1 MQYQD
6 LALAEEEGKLEAAI
20 AASRNLLIEAP
31 TGSGK
36 SLFIPYFLSK
46 HCKGRVVV
54 LQPRRIAALALAQFS
69 AKLHG
74 EPCGKTVG
82 YQFRQ
87 DSCKSAD
94 TRILFQTYGNFLQE
108 LLHGKLDA
116 DWIVFDEYHERKAD
130 MDLLFAYFRREK
142 SVILSEARQG
152 EVEGSKPK
160 GPRVS
165 QSDQAEAGREG
176 ESEAISHCFSNN
188 RAERPRIAVMSAA
201 LNRSELEMVLGV
213 KCLSLGHPLYP
224 VQIIN
229 QTPATGTSLVSG
241 VGLDAE
247 VVRALRTLYRN
258 NIWQTTLV
266 FLPGKAEI
274 ARCHTAAAE
283 ALGNNCA
290 EFLELYGGQDRET
303 QDRIFEVTE
312 RPRVIFTTNI
322 AETSITVPNV
332 TGVVDS
338 GIERVSIYDDSEKVN
353 VLRTLPISM
362 QNAIQRSGRSGRTQ
376 NGCAIRLWS
385 EESEKRMPQ
394 GIVPEVLQIEPSEL
408 LLQKAALEFGVRN
421 LEFGMDCHASNEAR
435 NDVKGE
441 CSETAC
447 GLIAEPHCHGATRN
461 DVKGECSETAYRL
474 IAEPQCHG
482 AMRNDVLNLPT
493 AIPEARE
500 KTATAL
506 LEKFGM
512 LQDGAITELGLKA
525 IRTPISSIPLALLLA
540 SAQSKADLP
549 DLLLAALAWIHS
561 GTEFLQKAK
570 VAYDILTLANDTLS
584 KSRDIPR
591 EVSFTLRQLRDY
603 RDQITSPTARNDIK
617 GECSET
623 ACGLIAEPHCHGATR
638 NDVKGECSE
647 TACGL
652 IAEPHCHG
660 ATRNDEDG
668 YSTHVIARSATT
680 KQSTEAFTCKQLL
693 KAFPDRLATPSG
705 NAYKLA
711 NQNVIRLQVAEPPYA
726 ILALSML
733 RTGGGSKSELKV
745 NLYAPI
751 ARELLGGESAKT
763 RYELL
768 WRSGQER
775 FIGVEISESENAD
788 GSTTELSRK
797 EILTQEASP
806 KVLEELK
813 KLTVDAWREKIEKEN
828 WSGKFLT
835 EAVQTGLIKMRLAA
849 KLYPEY
855 GLPEFNEEDME
866 LIFDEFAS
874 GKFLLRDINED
885 RYRSIV
891 EEYFGKSMLQWLGK
905 TFPDHY
911 VLPNGKRAR
920 YSYQEVAIT
929 DDGKSVQSIDGVLVE
944 ISARIEDLMQLR
956 GEHKIADGKLKV
968 RYDILAP
975 NFRTIQKT
983 WDLTGFWQ
991 NTYAEVRKELRG
1003 RYPKHP
1009 WPEQVI
1015 QN

>member
-1 MQYQD
+1 MKYTD
-6 LALAEEEGKLEAAI
+6 LALAEEESKLEAALEE
-20 AASRNLLIEAP
+20 SRNLLIEAP

-87 DSCKSAD
+87 ESCKSAD

-116 DWIVFDEYHERKAD
+116 DWVVFDEYHERKAD
-130 MDLLFAYFRREK
+130 MDLLFAYFK
-142 SVILSEARQG
+142 S
-152 EVEGSKPK
+152 
-160 GPRVS
+160 
-165 QSDQAEAGREG
+165 
-176 ESEAISHCFSNN
+176 N
-188 RAERPRIAVMSAA
+188 AERVRLTIMSAA
-201 LNRSELEMVLGV
+201 LNRDELEAVLGV

-224 VQIIN
+224 VQILN
-229 QTPATGTSLVSG
+229 QTPATGNSLVSG

-247 VVRALRTLYRN
+247 VVRALKTLYRN
-258 NIWQTTLV
+258 GIWQTTLV

-274 ARCHTAAAE
+274 ARCHSAAAE

-338 GIERVSIYDDSEKVN
+338 GIERVSLYDDSEKVN
-353 VLRTLPISM
+353 VLRTMPISM

-385 EESEKRMPQ
+385 EESEKRMPR

-408 LLQKAALEFGVRN
+408 ILQKAALEFGVRN
-421 LEFGMDCHASNEAR
+421 SEFGMIY
-435 NDVKGE
+435 
-441 CSETAC
+441 TAC
-447 GLIAEPHCHGATRN
+447 HSGAEQRGAIESSN
-461 DVKGECSETAYRL
+461 KQEHIIV
-474 IAEPQCHG
+474 
-482 AMRNDVLNLPT
+482 LPT
-493 AIPEARE
+493 AIPEVRE

-506 LEKFGM
+506 LEGFGM
-512 LQDGAITELGLKA
+512 LQDGAITPLGLKA
-525 IRTPISSIPLALLLA
+525 IRTPVSSIPLALLLA
-540 SAQSKADLP
+540 SARGPEDLP

-561 GTEFLQKAK
+561 GTEFLQKSK
-570 VAYDILTLANDTLS
+570 VAYDVMTLAADTLS
-584 KSRDIPR
+584 KAVTAPR
-591 EVSFTLRQLRDY
+591 EVSFTLRQLKEY
-603 RDQITSPTARNDIK
+603 RDEIAKDDVSTSWR
-617 GECSET
+617 
-623 ACGLIAEPHCHGATR
+623 
-638 NDVKGECSE
+638 
-647 TACGL
+647 
-652 IAEPHCHG
+652 
-660 ATRNDEDG
+660 
-668 YSTHVIARSATT
+668 ATT
-680 KQSTEAFTCKQLL
+680 RHLDSGSEAGMTTNPKHLVTQSLL
-693 KAFPDRLATPSG
+693 KAFPDRLATPNG
-705 NAYKLA
+705 NAYKLP
-711 NQNVIRLQVAEPPYA
+711 NQNIIRLQVAEPPYA

-733 RTGGGSKSELKV
+733 RAGSGSKSELKV
-745 NLYAPI
+745 NLYAAI
-751 ARELLGGESAKT
+751 DKELLESDDTKT

-775 FIGVEISESENAD
+775 FIGLEISEAENAD
-788 GSTTELSRK
+788 GSVTELSRK

-806 KVLEELK
+806 KVLAELK
-813 KLTVDAWREKIEKEN
+813 KLTVAAWKEKIEKEN
-828 WSGKFLT
+828 WSGRYLT
-835 EAVQTGLIKMRLAA
+835 EAVQTLLVKMRLAA

-855 GLPEFNEEDME
+855 GLPEFNDEDME
-866 LIFDEFAS
+866 LIFDEFTD
-874 GKFLLRDINED
+874 GKFLLKDIDEN
-885 RYRSIV
+885 RYRNIV
-891 EEYFGKSMLQWLGK
+891 EDYFGKSMLAWLGK
-905 TFPDHY
+905 TFPDHF

-920 YSYQEVAIT
+920 YSYQAVA
-929 DDGKSVQSIDGVLVE
+929 DDELSGGKSVQSAEGVLVE
-944 ISARIEDLMQLR
+944 ISARIEDFMQMR

-1009 WPEQVI
+1009 WPEKVI
-1015 QN
+1015 

>member
-1 MQYQD
+1 MTYND
-6 LALAEEEGKLEAAI
+6 LALAEEEGKLEAAL
-20 AASRNLLIEAP
+20 AESRNLLIEAP

-54 LQPRRIAALALAQFS
+54 LQPRRIAALSLAQFS
-69 AKLHG
+69 AKLHN

-87 DSCKSAD
+87 DSCKSAG

-108 LLHGKLDA
+108 LLHGKCDA
-116 DWIVFDEYHERKAD
+116 EWIVFDEYHERKAD
-130 MDLLFAYFRREK
+130 MDLLFAYFNRRKTKDER
-142 SVILSEARQG
+142 S
-152 EVEGSKPK
+152 P
-160 GPRVS
+160 VS
-165 QSDQAEAGREG
+165 RNDQAQAGREG
-176 ESEAISHCFSNN
+176 ESKAIPEVPLCD

-201 LNRSELEMVLGV
+201 LNRSELEAVLGV
-213 KCLSLGHPLYP
+213 KCLTLGHPLYP

-229 QTPATGTSLVSG
+229 QTPATGNSLVSG

-247 VVRALRTLYRN
+247 VVRALKTLYRN

-274 ARCHTAAAE
+274 ARCHSAAAE
-283 ALGNNCA
+283 ALGQNCA

-338 GIERVSIYDDSEKVN
+338 GIERVGIYDDSEKVS

-385 EESEKRMPQ
+385 EESEKRMPR
-394 GIVPEVLQIEPSEL
+394 GIIPEVTQIEPSEL
-408 LLQKAALEFGVRN
+408 LLQKAALES
-421 LEFGMDCHASNEAR
+421 MDALAIRHAEVPQAQEHPRAHCS
-435 NDVKGE
+435 DVTKRDEG
-441 CSETAC
+441 
-447 GLIAEPHCHGATRN
+447 I
-461 DVKGECSETAYRL
+461 V
-474 IAEPQCHG
+474 
-482 AMRNDVLNLPT
+482 LPT
-493 AIPEARE
+493 AIPETRE
-500 KTATAL
+500 QAATKL
-506 LEKFGM
+506 LEGFGM
-512 LQDGAITELGLKA
+512 LKDGAITELGLRA
-525 IRTPISSIPLALLLA
+525 IRTPVSSIPLALLLA
-540 SAQSKADLP
+540 TANGPQDLP

-561 GTEFLQKAK
+561 GTEYLQKTK
-570 VAYDILTLANDTLS
+570 YPQDVLILAADTLS
-584 KSRDIPR
+584 KTVSAPR
-591 EVSFTLRQLRDY
+591 EVTFTLRQLREY
-603 RDQITSPTARNDIK
+603 RDTLAASRLRCD
-617 GECSET
+617 E
-623 ACGLIAEPHCHGATR
+623 GATSQQCDDPNR
-638 NDVKGECSE
+638 HTAVERQRDKG
-647 TACGL
+647 
-652 IAEPHCHG
+652 IQ
-660 ATRNDEDG
+660 
-668 YSTHVIARSATT
+668 SA
-680 KQSTEAFTCKQLL
+680 FLCKQLL

-711 NQNVIRLQVAEPPYA
+711 NQNVIRLQVSEPPYA

-733 RTGGGSKSELKV
+733 RTGTTKSELKV
-745 NLYAPI
+745 NLFAPI
-751 ARELLGGESAKT
+751 AQEMLAGKSAQA

-775 FIGVEISESENAD
+775 FIGVEVSEAANAD

-797 EILTQEASP
+797 EILTQEAPP

-813 KLTVDAWREKIEKEN
+813 KLTVTAWKEKIEKEN
-828 WSGKFLT
+828 WSGRYLT
-835 EAVQTGLIKMRLAA
+835 ESVQTLLTKMRLAA

-855 GLPEFNEEDME
+855 GLPEFNDEDME
-866 LIFDEFAS
+866 IIFDEFAD

-885 RYRSIV
+885 RYRNIV
-891 EEYFGKSMLQWLGK
+891 EDYFGKSMLAWLGK
-905 TFPDHY
+905 TFPDHFI
-911 VLPNGKRAR
+911 LPNGKRAR
-920 YSYQEVAIT
+920 YSYQEVAT
-929 DDGKSVQSIDGVLVE
+929 DEMLGGQAVESAEGVLVE
-944 ISARIEDLMQLR
+944 ISARIEDFMQLR

-1009 WPEQVI
+1009 WPEKVI
-1015 QN
+1015 

>member
-1 MQYQD
+1 MTYND
-6 LALAEEEGKLEAAI
+6 LTLAEEESKLEAALE
-20 AASRNLLIEAP
+20 ASRNLLIEAP

-54 LQPRRIAALALAQFS
+54 LQPRRIAALSLAQFS

-108 LLHGKLDA
+108 LLHGKMDA
-116 DWIVFDEYHERKAD
+116 DWVVFDEYHERKAD
-130 MDLLFAYFRREK
+130 MDLLFGYFRRETRYTT
-142 SVILSEARQG
+142 LGALPRSECYPLWGDERG
-152 EVEGSKPK
+152 V
-160 GPRVS
+160 GPRV
-165 QSDQAEAGREG
+165 
-176 ESEAISHCFSNN
+176 
-188 RAERPRIAVMSAA
+188 AVMSAA
-201 LNRSELEMVLGV
+201 LNREELEAVLGV
-213 KCLSLGHPLYP
+213 KCLQLGHPLFP
-224 VQIIN
+224 VQIIH
-229 QTPATGTSLVSG
+229 QAPATGNSLVSG
-241 VGLDAE
+241 VGIDAE

-274 ARCHTAAAE
+274 ARCHSAASE

-338 GIERVSIYDDSEKVN
+338 GIERVSLYDDSEKVN
-353 VLRTLPISM
+353 VLRTMPISM

-385 EESEKRMPQ
+385 EESEKRMPR

-408 LLQKAALEFGVRN
+408 LLQKAALELDERR
-421 LEFGMDCHASNEAR
+421 ETRDERHEAR
-435 NDVKGE
+435 GAR
-441 CSETAC
+441 SEERDS
-447 GLIAEPHCHGATRN
+447 GI
-461 DVKGECSETAYRL
+461 V
-474 IAEPQCHG
+474 
-482 AMRNDVLNLPT
+482 LPT

-500 KTATAL
+500 KAATTL

-512 LQDGAITELGLKA
+512 LKDSTITELGLKA
-525 IRTPISSIPLALLLA
+525 IRTPVSSIPLALLLA
-540 SAQSKADLP
+540 SASGPQDLP

-561 GTEFLQKAK
+561 GTEALQKSK
-570 VAYDILTLANDTLS
+570 FPQDILTLAKDTLD
-584 KSRDIPR
+584 KAVNVPR
-591 EVSFTLRQLRDY
+591 EVSFTLRQLREY
-603 RDQITSPTARNDIK
+603 RDGLDERRDIRHSGLCPVVDVIPYGETRDERNATSLTSHPTSNISHLVAH
-617 GECSET
+617 S
-623 ACGLIAEPHCHGATR
+623 
-638 NDVKGECSE
+638 
-647 TACGL
+647 
-652 IAEPHCHG
+652 
-660 ATRNDEDG
+660 
-668 YSTHVIARSATT
+668 
-680 KQSTEAFTCKQLL
+680 LL
-693 KAFPDRLATPSG
+693 KAFPDRLATPNG

-711 NQNVIRLQVAEPPYA
+711 NQNIIRLQVAEPPYA

-745 NLYAPI
+745 NLYAAI
-751 ARELLGGESAKT
+751 DKEMLDTGNAEA

-775 FIGVEISESENAD
+775 FIGVEV
-788 GSTTELSRK
+788 TELSRK

-806 KVLEELK
+806 KVLAELK
-813 KLTVDAWREKIEKEN
+813 KLTVDAWKEKIEKEN
-828 WSGKFLT
+828 WSGRYLT
-835 EAVQTGLIKMRLAA
+835 ESVQTLLTKMRLAA

-855 GLPEFNEEDME
+855 GLPEMNDEDME
-866 LIFDEFAS
+866 IIFDEFAD
-874 GKFLLRDINED
+874 GKFLLRDIDEG

-891 EEYFGKSMLQWLGK
+891 EDYFGKSMLAWLNK

-920 YSYQEVAIT
+920 YSYQAVAI
-929 DDGKSVQSIDGVLVE
+929 DDSGKSVQSIEGVLVE
-944 ISARIEDLMQLR
+944 ISARIEDFMQLR

-1009 WPEQVI
+1009 WPESVI
-1015 QN
+1015 

>member
-1 MQYQD
+1 MNYKD

-74 EPCGKTVG
+74 ESCGKTVG

-130 MDLLFAYFRREK
+130 MDLLFAFFRGAEK
-142 SVILSEARQG
+142 
-152 EVEGSKPK
+152 
-160 GPRVS
+160 
-165 QSDQAEAGREG
+165 
-176 ESEAISHCFSNN
+176 
-188 RAERPRIAVMSAA
+188 PRIAVMSAA
-201 LNRSELEMVLGV
+201 LNRSELETVLGV

-283 ALGNNCA
+283 ALGPNCA

-338 GIERVSIYDDSEKVN
+338 GIERVSLYDDSEKVN

-408 LLQKAALEFGVRN
+408 LLQKAALEA
-421 LEFGMDCHASNEAR
+421 L
-435 NDVKGE
+435 GE
-441 CSETAC
+441 ERSSRIESVM
-447 GLIAEPHCHGATRN
+447 TRGI
-461 DVKGECSETAYRL
+461 V
-474 IAEPQCHG
+474 
-482 AMRNDVLNLPT
+482 LPT

-512 LQDGAITELGLKA
+512 LQDGAITALGLKA
-525 IRTPISSIPLALLLA
+525 IRTPVSSIPLALLLA

-570 VAYDILTLANDTLS
+570 VAYDILTLASDTLS
-584 KSRDIPR
+584 KNRDVPR

-603 RDQITSPTARNDIK
+603 RDKI
-617 GECSET
+617 
-623 ACGLIAEPHCHGATR
+623 
-638 NDVKGECSE
+638 
-647 TACGL
+647 
-652 IAEPHCHG
+652 
-660 ATRNDEDG
+660 DERTGSVLQTKDERE
-668 YSTHVIARSATT
+668 SVIRS
-680 KQSTEAFTCKQLL
+680 LL

-733 RTGGGSKSELKV
+733 RTGTTKSELKV

-751 ARELLGGESAKT
+751 SQDMLGGSNAKT

-835 EAVQTGLIKMRLAA
+835 EAVQTQLIKMRLAA

-866 LIFDEFAS
+866 LIFDEFAN

-885 RYRSIV
+885 RYRSII
-891 EEYFGKSMLQWLGK
+891 EDYFGKSMLQWLGK

-911 VLPNGKRAR
+911 TLPNGKRAR
-920 YSYQEVAIT
+920 YSYQEVAVS
-929 DDGKSVQSIDGVLVE
+929 DDGKSVQSIEGVLVE

-1009 WPEQVI
+1009 WPESVI
-1015 QN
+1015 

>member
-130 MDLLFAYFRREK
+130 MDLLFGYFR
-142 SVILSEARQG
+142 SN
-152 EVEGSKPK
+152 K
-160 GPRVS
+160 G
-165 QSDQAEAGREG
+165 D
-176 ESEAISHCFSNN
+176 NL
-188 RAERPRIAVMSAA
+188 PRIAVMSAA
-201 LNRSELEMVLGV
+201 LNRSELETVLGV

-229 QTPATGTSLVSG
+229 QTPASGTSLVSG

-408 LLQKAALEFGVRN
+408 ILQKAALETVGSRK
-421 LEFGMDCHASNEAR
+421 LE
-435 NDVKGE
+435 VGE
-441 CSETAC
+441 RTGSALQTRDES
-447 GLIAEPHCHGATRN
+447 IAKIE
-461 DVKGECSETAYRL
+461 
-474 IAEPQCHG
+474 
-482 AMRNDVLNLPT
+482 LPT

-506 LEKFGM
+506 LEKFGI

-525 IRTPISSIPLALLLA
+525 IRTPVSSIPLALLLA
-540 SAQSKADLP
+540 SAQSKEDLP

-570 VAYDILTLANDTLS
+570 VAYDILTLASDTLS

-603 RDQITSPTARNDIK
+603 RDQIASPTASNGNSAHSSDSH
-617 GECSET
+617 CTSHT
-623 ACGLIAEPHCHGATR
+623 PH
-638 NDVKGECSE
+638 
-647 TACGL
+647 
-652 IAEPHCHG
+652 
-660 ATRNDEDG
+660 
-668 YSTHVIARSATT
+668 STSHTLRS
-680 KQSTEAFTCKQLL
+680 LL

-726 ILALSML
+726 ILALSIL
-733 RTGGGSKSELKV
+733 RTGTTKSELKV

-751 ARELLGGESAKT
+751 SQDMLGGEEAKT

-835 EAVQTGLIKMRLAA
+835 EAVQTQLIKMRLAA

-855 GLPEFNEEDME
+855 GLPEFNDEDME

-885 RYRSIV
+885 RYRNIV

-905 TFPDHY
+905 TFPEHF

-920 YSYQEVAIT
+920 YSYQEVAA
-929 DDGKSVQSIDGVLVE
+929 DESLGGQAVQSTEGVLVE

-956 GEHKIADGKLKV
+956 GEHRIADGKLKV

>member
-1 MQYQD
+1 MTYND
-6 LALAEEEGKLEAAI
+6 LALAEEEGKLEAAL
-20 AASRNLLIEAP
+20 AESRNLLIEAP

-54 LQPRRIAALALAQFS
+54 LQPRRIAALSLAQFS
-69 AKLHG
+69 AKLHN

-87 DSCKSAD
+87 DSCKSAS

-108 LLHGKLDA
+108 LLHGKCDA
-116 DWIVFDEYHERKAD
+116 EWVVFDEYHERKAD
-130 MDLLFAYFRREK
+130 MDLLFGYFNRRSPTK
-142 SVILSEARQG
+142 SG
-152 EVEGSKPK
+152 MTM
-160 GPRVS
+160 PRV
-165 QSDQAEAGREG
+165 
-176 ESEAISHCFSNN
+176 
-188 RAERPRIAVMSAA
+188 AVMSAA
-201 LNRSELEMVLGV
+201 LDRSELEAVLGV
-213 KCLSLGHPLYP
+213 KCLTLGHPLYP

-229 QTPATGTSLVSG
+229 QTPATGNSLVSG

-247 VVRALRTLYRN
+247 VVRALKTLYRN

-274 ARCHTAAAE
+274 ARCHSAAAE
-283 ALGNNCA
+283 ALGSNCA

-338 GIERVSIYDDSEKVN
+338 GIERVSIYDDSEKVS

-385 EESEKRMPQ
+385 EESEKRIPR
-394 GIVPEVLQIEPSEL
+394 GIIPEVTQIEPSEL
-408 LLQKAALEFGVRN
+408 LLQKAALEQEMLARTTA
-421 LEFGMDCHASNEAR
+421 GMIH
-435 NDVKGE
+435 
-441 CSETAC
+441 TAC
-447 GLIAEPHCHGATRN
+447 HSGAEQRGAIESMDPISRPTDSFQGDRQEHVIA
-461 DVKGECSETAYRL
+461 
-474 IAEPQCHG
+474 
-482 AMRNDVLNLPT
+482 LPT

-500 KTATAL
+500 QAATKL
-506 LEKFGM
+506 LEGFGM
-512 LQDGAITELGLKA
+512 LKDGAITELGLRA
-525 IRTPISSIPLALLLA
+525 IRTPVSSIPLALLLA
-540 SAQSKADLP
+540 TANGPQDLP

-561 GTEFLQKAK
+561 GTEYLQKTK
-570 VAYDILTLANDTLS
+570 YPQDVLILAADTLS
-584 KSRDIPR
+584 KTVSAPR
-591 EVSFTLRQLRDY
+591 EVTFTLRQLREY
-603 RDQITSPTARNDIK
+603 RDTLAASRLRCDEGTATFI
-617 GECSET
+617 
-623 ACGLIAEPHCHGATR
+623 
-638 NDVKGECSE
+638 
-647 TACGL
+647 
-652 IAEPHCHG
+652 
-660 ATRNDEDG
+660 
-668 YSTHVIARSATT
+668 
-680 KQSTEAFTCKQLL
+680 CKQLL

-711 NQNVIRLQVAEPPYA
+711 NQNVIRLQVSEPPFA

-733 RTGGGSKSELKV
+733 RTGTTKSELKV
-745 NLYAPI
+745 NLFAPI
-751 ARELLGGESAKT
+751 AQEMLAGKSAQA

-775 FIGVEISESENAD
+775 FIGVEVSEAANAD

-813 KLTVDAWREKIEKEN
+813 KLTVAAWKEKIEKEN
-828 WSGKFLT
+828 WSGRYLT
-835 EAVQTGLIKMRLAA
+835 EAIQTLLTKMRLAA

-855 GLPEFNEEDME
+855 GLPEFNDEDME
-866 LIFDEFAS
+866 IIFDEFAD

-885 RYRSIV
+885 RYRNIV
-891 EEYFGKSMLQWLGK
+891 EDYFGKSMLAWLGK
-905 TFPDHY
+905 TFPDHFM
-911 VLPNGKRAR
+911 LPNGKRAR
-920 YSYQEVAIT
+920 YTYQEVAT
-929 DDGKSVQSIDGVLVE
+929 DEMLGGQAVESAEGVLIE
-944 ISARIEDLMQLR
+944 ISARIEDFMQLR

-1009 WPEQVI
+1009 WPEKVI
-1015 QN
+1015 

>member
-1 MQYQD
+1 MAHDSSMNYND

-87 DSCKSAD
+87 DSSKSAD

-108 LLHGKLDA
+108 LLHGKCDA

-130 MDLLFAYFRREK
+130 MDLLFAYFR
-142 SVILSEARQG
+142 
-152 EVEGSKPK
+152 EVEQP
-160 GPRVS
+160 
-165 QSDQAEAGREG
+165 
-176 ESEAISHCFSNN
+176 H
-188 RAERPRIAVMSAA
+188 RPRIAVMSAA
-201 LNRSELEMVLGV
+201 LNRSELETVLGV

-229 QTPATGTSLVSG
+229 QIPATGTSLVSG

-274 ARCHTAAAE
+274 ARCHTAASE
-283 ALGNNCA
+283 ALGKNCA
-290 EFLELYGGQDRET
+290 EFLELYGGQDRDT

-408 LLQKAALEFGVRN
+408 LLQKAALE
-421 LEFGMDCHASNEAR
+421 LDQSA
-435 NDVKGE
+435 
-441 CSETAC
+441 
-447 GLIAEPHCHGATRN
+447 I
-461 DVKGECSETAYRL
+461 
-474 IAEPQCHG
+474 Q
-482 AMRNDVLNLPT
+482 LPT

-512 LQDGAITELGLKA
+512 LQDGAITTLGLKA

-561 GTEFLQKAK
+561 GTESLQKAK
-570 VAYDILTLANDTLS
+570 AAYDILTLACDTLS

-603 RDQITSPTARNDIK
+603 RDQLSDGPKTTNGA
-617 GECSET
+617 ET
-623 ACGLIAEPHCHGATR
+623 
-638 NDVKGECSE
+638 
-647 TACGL
+647 
-652 IAEPHCHG
+652 
-660 ATRNDEDG
+660 
-668 YSTHVIARSATT
+668 
-680 KQSTEAFTCKQLL
+680 FTCKQLL

-711 NQNVIRLQVAEPPYA
+711 NQNVIRLQVTEPPYA

-733 RTGGGSKSELKV
+733 RTGTTKSELKV
-745 NLYAPI
+745 NLYAPVSQ
-751 ARELLGGESAKT
+751 EMLGGSNAKT

-788 GSTTELSRK
+788 GTTTELSRK

-891 EEYFGKSMLQWLGK
+891 EDYFGKSMLQWLGK

-911 VLPNGKRAR
+911 LLPNGKRAR
-920 YSYQEVAIT
+920 YSYQEVAVT
-929 DDGKSVQSIDGVLVE
+929 DDGKSVQSIEGVLVE

-1009 WPEQVI
+1009 WPESVI
-1015 QN
+1015 

>member
-461 DVKGECSETAYRL
+461 D
-474 IAEPQCHG
+474 
-482 AMRNDVLNLPT
+482 
-493 AIPEARE
+493 
-500 KTATAL
+500 
-506 LEKFGM
+506 
-512 LQDGAITELGLKA
+512 
-525 IRTPISSIPLALLLA
+525 
-540 SAQSKADLP
+540 
-549 DLLLAALAWIHS
+549 
-561 GTEFLQKAK
+561 
-570 VAYDILTLANDTLS
+570 
-584 KSRDIPR
+584 
-591 EVSFTLRQLRDY
+591 
-603 RDQITSPTARNDIK
+603 
-617 GECSET
+617 
-623 ACGLIAEPHCHGATR
+623 
-638 NDVKGECSE
+638 
-647 TACGL
+647 
-652 IAEPHCHG
+652 
-660 ATRNDEDG
+660 EDG

>member
-46 HCKGRVVV
+46 HCKGRIVV

-87 DSCKSAD
+87 DSCKSEG

-160 GPRVS
+160 GPRV
-165 QSDQAEAGREG
+165 
-176 ESEAISHCFSNN
+176 
-188 RAERPRIAVMSAA
+188 AVMSAA
-201 LNRSELEMVLGV
+201 LNRSELETVLGV

-229 QTPATGTSLVSG
+229 QTPATGISLVSG

-421 LEFGMDCHASNEAR
+421 SEFGMDCHASNEA
-435 NDVKGE
+435 
-441 CSETAC
+441 
-447 GLIAEPHCHGATRN
+447 RN

-512 LQDGAITELGLKA
+512 LQGGAITALGLKA
-525 IRTPISSIPLALLLA
+525 IRTPVSSIPLALLLA
-540 SAQSKADLP
+540 SAKSKADLP

-561 GTEFLQKAK
+561 GTEFLQKSK
-570 VAYDILTLANDTLS
+570 VAYDILTLASDTLS
-584 KSRDIPR
+584 RSRDIPR

-603 RDQITSPTARNDIK
+603 RDQIASPTA
-617 GECSET
+617 
-623 ACGLIAEPHCHGATR
+623 R

-660 ATRNDEDG
+660 ATRNDENS

-788 GSTTELSRK
+788 GTTTELSRK

-866 LIFDEFAS
+866 LIFDEFAN

-911 VLPNGKRAR
+911 TLPNGKRAR
-920 YSYQEVAIT
+920 YSYQEVAVT
-929 DDGKSVQSIDGVLVE
+929 DDGKSVQSIEGVLVE

>member
-1 MQYQD
+1 MNYKD

-130 MDLLFAYFRREK
+130 MDLLFGFFRQETRDERREWPCVSQSDQAK
-142 SVILSEARQG
+142 AGREGESEAMSECLRRDRA
-152 EVEGSKPK
+152 ER
-160 GPRVS
+160 PRVS

-176 ESEAISHCFSNN
+176 ESEAMSECLRRD
-188 RAERPRIAVMSAA
+188 RAERPRIAIMSAA
-201 LNRSELEMVLGV
+201 LNRSELETVLGV

-229 QTPATGTSLVSG
+229 QTPATGNSLVSG

-274 ARCHTAAAE
+274 ARCHTAAE

-408 LLQKAALEFGVRN
+408 ILQKAALEFGVRN
-421 LEFGMDCHASNEAR
+421 SEFGMDCHASNEA
-435 NDVKGE
+435 
-441 CSETAC
+441 
-447 GLIAEPHCHGATRN
+447 RN

-512 LQDGAITELGLKA
+512 LQGGAITELGLKA
-525 IRTPISSIPLALLLA
+525 IRTPVSSIPLALLLA
-540 SAQSKADLP
+540 SAKSKADLP

-561 GTEFLQKAK
+561 GTEFLQKSK
-570 VAYDILTLANDTLS
+570 VAYDILTLASDTLS

-603 RDQITSPTARNDIK
+603 RENF
-617 GECSET
+617 
-623 ACGLIAEPHCHGATR
+623 
-638 NDVKGECSE
+638 
-647 TACGL
+647 
-652 IAEPHCHG
+652 
-660 ATRNDEDG
+660 
-668 YSTHVIARSATT
+668 T
-680 KQSTEAFTCKQLL
+680 KQSFSTEQREEGNPEHLKDGFRRPRLQNDSSFTIHNLL

-711 NQNVIRLQVAEPPYA
+711 NQNVIRLQVAEAPYA

-751 ARELLGGESAKT
+751 AKELLGGESAKT

-775 FIGVEISESENAD
+775 FTGVEISESENAD

-835 EAVQTGLIKMRLAA
+835 EAVQTQLIKMRLAA

-874 GKFLLRDINED
+874 EKFLLRDINED

-920 YSYQEVAIT
+920 YSYQEVAVS
-929 DDGKSVQSIDGVLVE
+929 DDGKSVQSIEGVLVE

>member
-74 EPCGKTVG
+74 ESCGKTVG

-130 MDLLFAYFRREK
+130 MDLLFAFFR
-142 SVILSEARQG
+142 G
-152 EVEGSKPK
+152 T
-160 GPRVS
+160 
-165 QSDQAEAGREG
+165 
-176 ESEAISHCFSNN
+176 
-188 RAERPRIAVMSAA
+188 ERPRIAVMSAA
-201 LNRSELEMVLGV
+201 LNRSELETVLGV

-274 ARCHTAAAE
+274 ARCHTAASE

-408 LLQKAALEFGVRN
+408 LLQKAALEFG
-421 LEFGMDCHASNEAR
+421 MDCRASNEAR
-435 NDVKGE
+435 NDV
-441 CSETAC
+441 
-447 GLIAEPHCHGATRN
+447 LH
-461 DVKGECSETAYRL
+461 
-474 IAEPQCHG
+474 
-482 AMRNDVLNLPT
+482 LPT
-493 AIPEARE
+493 AIPEARK

-540 SAQSKADLP
+540 SAQSKEDLP

-561 GTEFLQKAK
+561 GTEFLQKSK
-570 VAYDILTLANDTLS
+570 VAYDILTLASDTLS

-603 RDQITSPTARNDIK
+603 RDGLKQDTSTAQQR
-617 GECSET
+617 CSAQDDT
-623 ACGLIAEPHCHGATR
+623 
-638 NDVKGECSE
+638 V
-647 TACGL
+647 
-652 IAEPHCHG
+652 
-660 ATRNDEDG
+660 
-668 YSTHVIARSATT
+668 RS
-680 KQSTEAFTCKQLL
+680 LL

-733 RTGGGSKSELKV
+733 RTGTTKSELKV
-745 NLYAPI
+745 NLYAPVSQ
-751 ARELLGGESAKT
+751 EMLGGSNAKT

-788 GSTTELSRK
+788 GTTTELSRK

-905 TFPDHY
+905 TFPEHF

-920 YSYQEVAIT
+920 YSYQEVAA
-929 DDGKSVQSIDGVLVE
+929 DESLGGQAVQSTEGVLVE
-944 ISARIEDLMQLR
+944 ISARIEDFMQMR
-956 GEHKIADGKLKV
+956 GEHRIADGKLKV

-991 NTYAEVRKELRG
+991 NTYAQVRKELRG

-1009 WPEQVI
+1009 WPESVI
-1015 QN
+1015 

>member
-74 EPCGKTVG
+74 ESCGKTVG

-130 MDLLFAYFRREK
+130 MDLLFAFFR
-142 SVILSEARQG
+142 G
-152 EVEGSKPK
+152 T
-160 GPRVS
+160 
-165 QSDQAEAGREG
+165 
-176 ESEAISHCFSNN
+176 
-188 RAERPRIAVMSAA
+188 ERPRIAVMSAA
-201 LNRSELEMVLGV
+201 LNRSELETVLGV

-274 ARCHTAAAE
+274 ARCHTAASE

-408 LLQKAALEFGVRN
+408 LLQKAALETVGSRK
-421 LEFGMDCHASNEAR
+421 LEVDERTGSALQTRDES
-435 NDVKGE
+435 
-441 CSETAC
+441 
-447 GLIAEPHCHGATRN
+447 IAKIE
-461 DVKGECSETAYRL
+461 
-474 IAEPQCHG
+474 
-482 AMRNDVLNLPT
+482 LPT

-540 SAQSKADLP
+540 SAQSKEDLP

-561 GTEFLQKAK
+561 GTEFLQKSK
-570 VAYDILTLANDTLS
+570 VAYDILTLASDTLS

-603 RDQITSPTARNDIK
+603 RDGLKQEPLTAQQR
-617 GECSET
+617 CSAQDDT
-623 ACGLIAEPHCHGATR
+623 
-638 NDVKGECSE
+638 V
-647 TACGL
+647 
-652 IAEPHCHG
+652 
-660 ATRNDEDG
+660 
-668 YSTHVIARSATT
+668 RS
-680 KQSTEAFTCKQLL
+680 LL

-733 RTGGGSKSELKV
+733 RTGTTKSELKV
-745 NLYAPI
+745 NLYAPVSQ
-751 ARELLGGESAKT
+751 EMLGGSNAKT

-911 VLPNGKRAR
+911 MLPNGKRAR
-920 YSYQEVAIT
+920 YSYQEVAVT
-929 DDGKSVQSIDGVLVE
+929 DDGKSVQSIEGVLVE

-1009 WPEQVI
+1009 WPESVI
-1015 QN
+1015 

>member
-1 MQYQD
+1 MTYND
-6 LALAEEEGKLEAAI
+6 LALAEEESKLEAALDS
-20 AASRNLLIEAP
+20 SRNLLIEAP

-54 LQPRRIAALALAQFS
+54 LQPRRIAALSLAQFS

-108 LLHGKLDA
+108 LLHGKMDA
-116 DWIVFDEYHERKAD
+116 DWVVFDEYHERKAD
-130 MDLLFAYFRREK
+130 MDLLFGYFIRRKTATLVDERRK
-142 SVILSEARQG
+142 IDAERS
-152 EVEGSKPK
+152 
-160 GPRVS
+160 PRV
-165 QSDQAEAGREG
+165 
-176 ESEAISHCFSNN
+176 
-188 RAERPRIAVMSAA
+188 AVMSAA
-201 LNRSELEMVLGV
+201 LNREELEAVLGV
-213 KCLSLGHPLYP
+213 KCLSLGHPLFP
-224 VQIIN
+224 VQIIH
-229 QTPATGTSLVSG
+229 QAPATGNSLVSG
-241 VGLDAE
+241 VGIDAE

-274 ARCHTAAAE
+274 ARCHSAASE

-303 QDRIFEVTE
+303 QDRIFGVTE

-338 GIERVSIYDDSEKVN
+338 GIERVSLYDDSEKVN
-353 VLRTLPISM
+353 VLRTMPISM

-385 EESEKRMPQ
+385 EDSETRMPR

-408 LLQKAALEFGVRN
+408 LLQKAALELDERRDIRHSGLCPVVNVIPYGETRD
-421 LEFGMDCHASNEAR
+421 ERHEAR
-435 NDVKGE
+435 GAR
-441 CSETAC
+441 SEERSNIV
-447 GLIAEPHCHGATRN
+447 IA
-461 DVKGECSETAYRL
+461 SEAKQSQL
-474 IAEPQCHG
+474 E
-482 AMRNDVLNLPT
+482 LPT
-493 AIPEARE
+493 PIPEARAQAAI
-500 KTATAL
+500 KL
-506 LEKFGM
+506 LEGFGM
-512 LQDGAITELGLKA
+512 LKDGVITELGLKA
-525 IRTPISSIPLALLLA
+525 IRTPVSSIPLALLLA
-540 SAQSKADLP
+540 SAQSQADLP
-549 DLLLAALAWIHS
+549 DLLLAALAWVHS
-561 GTEFLQKAK
+561 GTETLQKSK
-570 VAYDILTLANDTLS
+570 VSQDILTLAADTLS
-584 KSRDIPR
+584 KSINVPR

-603 RDQITSPTARNDIK
+603 RDGLDERIDCHASNEARN
-617 GECSET
+617 
-623 ACGLIAEPHCHGATR
+623 
-638 NDVKGECSE
+638 N
-647 TACGL
+647 
-652 IAEPHCHG
+652 
-660 ATRNDEDG
+660 
-668 YSTHVIARSATT
+668 STHSNTSNLVALN
-680 KQSTEAFTCKQLL
+680 LL

-705 NAYKLA
+705 SAYKLA
-711 NQNVIRLQVAEPPYA
+711 NQNIIRLQVAEPPYA
-726 ILALSML
+726 ILALTML

-751 ARELLGGESAKT
+751 TQDMLGGNTAKT

-775 FIGVEISESENAD
+775 FIGVEISETENAD

-797 EILTQEASP
+797 EIIPQEASP
-806 KVLEELK
+806 KVLAALK
-813 KLTVDAWREKIEKEN
+813 EHTVDAWREKIEKEN
-828 WSGKFLT
+828 WSGRYLT
-835 EAVQTGLIKMRLAA
+835 ESMQTQLIKMRLAA

-874 GKFLLRDINED
+874 GIFLLRDINED
-885 RYRSIV
+885 RFRHIV
-891 EEYFGKSMLQWLGK
+891 EEYFGKSMLAWLTK

-920 YSYQEVAIT
+920 YSYQAVAI
-929 DDGKSVQSIDGVLVE
+929 DDSGKSVQSIEGVLVE
-944 ISARIEDLMQLR
+944 ISARIEDFMQLR
-956 GEHKIADGKLKV
+956 GEHRIADGKLKV

-1009 WPEQVI
+1009 WPETI
-1015 QN
+1015 DI

>member
-1 MQYQD
+1 MTYND
-6 LALAEEEGKLEAAI
+6 LALAEEEGKLEAAL
-20 AASRNLLIEAP
+20 AESRNLLIEAP

-54 LQPRRIAALALAQFS
+54 LQPRRIAALSLAQFS
-69 AKLHG
+69 AKLHN

-87 DSCKSAD
+87 DSCKSTG

-108 LLHGKLDA
+108 LLHGKCDA
-116 DWIVFDEYHERKAD
+116 EWIVFDEYHERKAD
-130 MDLLFAYFRREK
+130 MDLLFAYFNRRKTKDER
-142 SVILSEARQG
+142 S
-152 EVEGSKPK
+152 P
-160 GPRVS
+160 VS
-165 QSDQAEAGREG
+165 RNDQAQAGREG
-176 ESEAISHCFSNN
+176 ESEAIPEVPLCD

-201 LNRSELEMVLGV
+201 LNRSELEAVLGV
-213 KCLSLGHPLYP
+213 KCLTLGHPLYP

-229 QTPATGTSLVSG
+229 QIPATGTSLVSG

-247 VVRALRTLYRN
+247 VVRALKTLYRN

-274 ARCHTAAAE
+274 ARCHSAAAE
-283 ALGNNCA
+283 ALGQNCA

-338 GIERVSIYDDSEKVN
+338 GIERVSIYDDSEKVS

-376 NGCAIRLWS
+376 NGCAIRLWN
-385 EESEKRMPQ
+385 EESEKRMPR
-394 GIVPEVLQIEPSEL
+394 GIIPEVTQIEPSEL
-408 LLQKAALEFGVRN
+408 LLQKAALESKDALAIR
-421 LEFGMDCHASNEAR
+421 HAEVPQAQEHPRAHSS
-435 NDVKGE
+435 D
-441 CSETAC
+441 ETRYDE
-447 GLIAEPHCHGATRN
+447 GI
-461 DVKGECSETAYRL
+461 VF
-474 IAEPQCHG
+474 
-482 AMRNDVLNLPT
+482 PT
-493 AIPEARE
+493 AIPETRE
-500 KTATAL
+500 QAATKL
-506 LEKFGM
+506 LEGFGM
-512 LQDGAITELGLKA
+512 LKDGAITELGLRA
-525 IRTPISSIPLALLLA
+525 IRTPVSSIPLALLLA
-540 SAQSKADLP
+540 TANGPQDLP

-561 GTEFLQKAK
+561 GTEYLQKTK
-570 VAYDILTLANDTLS
+570 YPQDVLTLAADTLS
-584 KSRDIPR
+584 KTVSAPR
-591 EVSFTLRQLRDY
+591 EVTFTLRQLREY
-603 RDQITSPTARNDIK
+603 RDTLAASRLR
-617 GECSET
+617 C
-623 ACGLIAEPHCHGATR
+623 
-638 NDVKGECSE
+638 
-647 TACGL
+647 
-652 IAEPHCHG
+652 
-660 ATRNDEDG
+660 DEDKG
-668 YSTHVIARSATT
+668 IQSA
-680 KQSTEAFTCKQLL
+680 FLCKQLL

-711 NQNVIRLQVAEPPYA
+711 NQNVIRLQVSEPPYA

-733 RTGGGSKSELKV
+733 RTGTTKSELKV
-745 NLYAPI
+745 NLFAPI
-751 ARELLGGESAKT
+751 AQEMLAGKSAQA

-775 FIGVEISESENAD
+775 FIGVEVSEATNAD
-788 GSTTELSRK
+788 ESTTELSRK
-797 EILTQEASP
+797 EILTQEAPP

-813 KLTVDAWREKIEKEN
+813 KLTVAAWKEKIEKEN
-828 WSGKFLT
+828 WSGRYLT
-835 EAVQTGLIKMRLAA
+835 ESVQTLLTKMRLAA

-855 GLPEFNEEDME
+855 GLPEFNDEDME
-866 LIFDEFAS
+866 IIFDEFAD

-885 RYRSIV
+885 RYRNIV
-891 EEYFGKSMLQWLGK
+891 EDYFGKSMLAWLGK
-905 TFPDHY
+905 TFPDHFM
-911 VLPNGKRAR
+911 LPNGKRAR
-920 YSYQEVAIT
+920 YSYQEVAT
-929 DDGKSVQSIDGVLVE
+929 DEMLGGQAVESAEGVLVE
-944 ISARIEDLMQLR
+944 ISARIEDFMQLR
-956 GEHKIADGKLKV
+956 GEHKIAGGKLKV

-1009 WPEQVI
+1009 WPEKVI
-1015 QN
+1015 

>member
-1 MQYQD
+1 MTYSD

-20 AASRNLLIEAP
+20 AASQNLLIEAP

-69 AKLHG
+69 AKLHN

-87 DSCKSAD
+87 DSCKSAG

-108 LLHGKLDA
+108 LLHGKCDA
-116 DWIVFDEYHERKAD
+116 EWVVFDEYHERKAD
-130 MDLLFAYFRREK
+130 MDLLFAYFNG
-142 SVILSEARQG
+142 SLSHA
-152 EVEGSKPK
+152 
-160 GPRVS
+160 PRV
-165 QSDQAEAGREG
+165 
-176 ESEAISHCFSNN
+176 
-188 RAERPRIAVMSAA
+188 AVMSAA
-201 LNRSELEMVLGV
+201 LNRSELETVLGV
-213 KCLSLGHPLYP
+213 KCLTLGHPLYP
-224 VQIIN
+224 VQVIN
-229 QTPATGTSLVSG
+229 QSPATGTSLVSG

-247 VVRALRTLYRN
+247 VVRALKTLYRN

-283 ALGNNCA
+283 ALGQNCA

-338 GIERVSIYDDSEKVN
+338 GIERVSLYDDSEKVN

-385 EESEKRMPQ
+385 EESEKRMPK

-408 LLQKAALEFGVRN
+408 LLQKAALES
-421 LEFGMDCHASNEAR
+421 MDPIGRPTDSLQGDKPEHR
-435 NDVKGE
+435 IK
-441 CSETAC
+441 
-447 GLIAEPHCHGATRN
+447 
-461 DVKGECSETAYRL
+461 
-474 IAEPQCHG
+474 
-482 AMRNDVLNLPT
+482 LPT

-500 KTATAL
+500 QAATKL
-506 LEKFGM
+506 LDGFGM
-512 LQDGAITELGLKA
+512 LKDGAITELGLRA
-525 IRTPISSIPLALLLA
+525 IRTPVSSIPLALLLA
-540 SAQSKADLP
+540 TATGPQDLP

-561 GTEFLQKAK
+561 GTEALQKTK
-570 VAYDILTLANDTLS
+570 YPQDVLTLAADTLS
-584 KSRDIPR
+584 KTITAPR
-591 EVSFTLRQLRDY
+591 EVSFTLRQLREY
-603 RDQITSPTARNDIK
+603 RDTLA
-617 GECSET
+617 
-623 ACGLIAEPHCHGATR
+623 ATR
-638 NDVKGECSE
+638 LRCDEGS
-647 TACGL
+647 ACHSG
-652 IAEPHCHG
+652 AEHRG
-660 ATRNDEDG
+660 AIESMGPIGRPMDSLQGDKAN
-668 YSTHVIARSATT
+668 S
-680 KQSTEAFTCKQLL
+680 FTCRQLL

-711 NQNVIRLQVAEPPYA
+711 NQNVIRLQVAEPPFA
-726 ILALSML
+726 ILALAMV
-733 RTGGGSKSELKV
+733 RTGTTKSELKV

-751 ARELLGGESAKT
+751 AQDMLAGNNAPA

-775 FIGVEISESENAD
+775 FIGVEI
-788 GSTTELSRK
+788 TEVSRK
-797 EILTQEASP
+797 EIPTQEATP
-806 KVLEELK
+806 KVLAELK
-813 KLTVDAWREKIEKEN
+813 KLTVAAWKEKIKKEN
-828 WSGKFLT
+828 WSGRYLT
-835 EAVQTGLIKMRLAA
+835 EAIQTLLTKMRLAT

-855 GLPEFNEEDME
+855 GLPEFNDEDME
-866 LIFDEFAS
+866 IIFDEFAD
-874 GKFLLRDINED
+874 GIFLLRDINED
-885 RYRSIV
+885 RYRNIV
-891 EEYFGKSMLQWLGK
+891 EDYFGKSMLAWLGK

-911 VLPNGKRAR
+911 MLPNGKRAR
-920 YSYQEVAIT
+920 YSYQEVAT
-929 DDGKSVQSIDGVLVE
+929 DEMLGGQAVESAEGVLVE
-944 ISARIEDLMQLR
+944 ISARIEDFMQLR
-956 GEHKIADGKLKV
+956 GEHRIADNKLKV

-1009 WPEQVI
+1009 WPEKVL
-1015 QN
+1015 

>member
-74 EPCGKTVG
+74 ESCGKTVG

-130 MDLLFAYFRREK
+130 MDLLFAFFR
-142 SVILSEARQG
+142 G
-152 EVEGSKPK
+152 T
-160 GPRVS
+160 
-165 QSDQAEAGREG
+165 
-176 ESEAISHCFSNN
+176 
-188 RAERPRIAVMSAA
+188 ERPRIAVMSAA
-201 LNRSELEMVLGV
+201 LNRSELETVLGV

-274 ARCHTAAAE
+274 ARCHTAASE

-408 LLQKAALEFGVRN
+408 LLQKAALEFG
-421 LEFGMDCHASNEAR
+421 MDCRASNEAR
-435 NDVKGE
+435 NDV
-441 CSETAC
+441 
-447 GLIAEPHCHGATRN
+447 LH
-461 DVKGECSETAYRL
+461 
-474 IAEPQCHG
+474 
-482 AMRNDVLNLPT
+482 LPT

-540 SAQSKADLP
+540 SAQSKEDLP

-570 VAYDILTLANDTLS
+570 IAYDILTLASDTLS

-603 RDQITSPTARNDIK
+603 RDGLKQDPSTAQQR
-617 GECSET
+617 CSAQDDT
-623 ACGLIAEPHCHGATR
+623 
-638 NDVKGECSE
+638 V
-647 TACGL
+647 
-652 IAEPHCHG
+652 
-660 ATRNDEDG
+660 
-668 YSTHVIARSATT
+668 RS
-680 KQSTEAFTCKQLL
+680 LL

-733 RTGGGSKSELKV
+733 RTGTTKSELKV
-745 NLYAPI
+745 NLYAPVSQ
-751 ARELLGGESAKT
+751 EMLGGSNAKT

-788 GSTTELSRK
+788 GTTTELSRK

-911 VLPNGKRAR
+911 MLPNGKRAR
-920 YSYQEVAIT
+920 YSYQEVAVT
-929 DDGKSVQSIDGVLVE
+929 DDGKSVQSIEGVLVE

-1009 WPEQVI
+1009 WPESVI
-1015 QN
+1015 

>member
-1 MQYQD
+1 MNYKD

-74 EPCGKTVG
+74 ENCGKTVG

-87 DSCKSAD
+87 DSCKSEG

-130 MDLLFAYFRREK
+130 MDLLFAYFLCNETDRAER
-142 SVILSEARQG
+142 
-152 EVEGSKPK
+152 
-160 GPRVS
+160 PRVS
-165 QSDQAEAGREG
+165 QSDKAKAGREG
-176 ESEAISHCFSNN
+176 ESEAMSECLRRD

-201 LNRSELEMVLGV
+201 LNRSELETVLGV

-229 QTPATGTSLVSG
+229 QTPATGNSLVSG

-421 LEFGMDCHASNEAR
+421 SEFGMDCHASNEAR
-435 NDVKGE
+435 
-441 CSETAC
+441 
-447 GLIAEPHCHGATRN
+447 H
-461 DVKGECSETAYRL
+461 
-474 IAEPQCHG
+474 
-482 AMRNDVLNLPT
+482 DVLNLPT
-493 AIPEARE
+493 AIPEVRE

-506 LEKFGM
+506 LENFGM
-512 LQDGAITELGLKA
+512 LKFGAITELGLKA
-525 IRTPISSIPLALLLA
+525 IRTPVSSIPLALLLA

-561 GTEFLQKAK
+561 GTEFLQKSK
-570 VAYDILTLANDTLS
+570 VAYDVLTLASDTLS
-584 KSRDIPR
+584 KNRDVPR

-603 RDQITSPTARNDIK
+603 RDQIASPTA
-617 GECSET
+617 
-623 ACGLIAEPHCHGATR
+623 R

-660 ATRNDEDG
+660 ATRNDENG

-711 NQNVIRLQVAEPPYA
+711 NQNVIRLQVTEPPYA

-733 RTGGGSKSELKV
+733 RTGTTKSELKV

-751 ARELLGGESAKT
+751 SKEMLGGEEAKT

-775 FIGVEISESENAD
+775 FIGVEINEAENAD
-788 GSTTELSRK
+788 GTTTELSRK

-813 KLTVDAWREKIEKEN
+813 KLTVDAWHEKIEKEN
-828 WSGKFLT
+828 GSGKFLT

-911 VLPNGKRAR
+911 MLPNGKRAR
-920 YSYQEVAIT
+920 YSYQEVAVT
-929 DDGKSVQSIDGVLVE
+929 DDGKSVQSIEGVLVE

-1009 WPEQVI
+1009 WPESVI
-1015 QN
+1015 

>member
-1 MQYQD
+1 MNYKD

-130 MDLLFAYFRREK
+130 MDLLFAYFRREN
-142 SVILSEARQG
+142 ARKLATD
-152 EVEGSKPK
+152 ERRE

-201 LNRSELEMVLGV
+201 LNRSELETVLGV

-229 QTPATGTSLVSG
+229 QTPATGNSLVSG

-408 LLQKAALEFGVRN
+408 ILQKAALEDLGEERRSRIKS
-421 LEFGMDCHASNEAR
+421 GMTDGI
-435 NDVKGE
+435 V
-441 CSETAC
+441 
-447 GLIAEPHCHGATRN
+447 
-461 DVKGECSETAYRL
+461 
-474 IAEPQCHG
+474 
-482 AMRNDVLNLPT
+482 LPT

-506 LEKFGM
+506 LENFGM

-525 IRTPISSIPLALLLA
+525 IRTPVSSIPLALLLA
-540 SAQSKADLP
+540 SAKNKEDLP

-561 GTEFLQKAK
+561 GTEFLQKSK
-570 VAYDILTLANDTLS
+570 VAYDILTLASDTLS

-603 RDQITSPTARNDIK
+603 REKIASPTPQRCEAPTSD
-617 GECSET
+617 
-623 ACGLIAEPHCHGATR
+623 LIAH
-638 NDVKGECSE
+638 S
-647 TACGL
+647 
-652 IAEPHCHG
+652 
-660 ATRNDEDG
+660 
-668 YSTHVIARSATT
+668 
-680 KQSTEAFTCKQLL
+680 LL

-751 ARELLGGESAKT
+751 AKELLGGESAKT

-835 EAVQTGLIKMRLAA
+835 EAVQTQLIKMRLAA

-866 LIFDEFAS
+866 LIFDEFAE

-885 RYRSIV
+885 RYRNIV
-891 EEYFGKSMLQWLGK
+891 EDYFGKSMLQWLGK

-920 YSYQEVAIT
+920 YSYQEVAVS
-929 DDGKSVQSIDGVLVE
+929 DDGKSVQSIEGVLVE

-956 GEHKIADGKLKV
+956 GEHRIADGKLKV

-1009 WPEQVI
+1009 WPERIEQ
-1015 QN
+1015 

>member
-1 MQYQD
+1 MTYGD
-6 LALAEEEGKLEAAI
+6 LALAEEEDKLETAI
-20 AASRNLLIEAP
+20 AQSSNLLIEAP

-69 AKLHG
+69 AKLHN

-87 DSCKSAD
+87 DSCKSAG

-108 LLHGKLDA
+108 LLHGKCDA

-130 MDLLFAYFRREK
+130 MDLLFAYFNRMT
-142 SVILSEARQG
+142 APTQA
-152 EVEGSKPK
+152 
-160 GPRVS
+160 PRV
-165 QSDQAEAGREG
+165 
-176 ESEAISHCFSNN
+176 
-188 RAERPRIAVMSAA
+188 AVMSAA
-201 LNRSELEMVLGV
+201 LNREELETVLGV
-213 KCLSLGHPLYP
+213 KCLELGHPLYP

-229 QTPATGTSLVSG
+229 QTPATGNSLVSG

-247 VVRALRTLYRN
+247 VVRALKTLYRN

-274 ARCHTAAAE
+274 ARCHSAASE
-283 ALGNNCA
+283 ALGTNCA

-303 QDRIFEVTE
+303 QDRIFEITE

-338 GIERVSIYDDSEKVN
+338 GIERVSLYDDSEKVN

-408 LLQKAALEFGVRN
+408 LLQKAALEVR
-421 LEFGMDCHASNEAR
+421 D
-435 NDVKGE
+435 
-441 CSETAC
+441 
-447 GLIAEPHCHGATRN
+447 
-461 DVKGECSETAYRL
+461 
-474 IAEPQCHG
+474 
-482 AMRNDVLNLPT
+482 LPT

-500 KTATAL
+500 KTATKM
-506 LEKFGM
+506 LEDFGM
-512 LQDGAITELGLKA
+512 MSEGRITELGLKA
-525 IRTPISSIPLALLLA
+525 IRTPVSSIPLALLLA
-540 SAQSKADLP
+540 TANGPQDLP

-561 GTEFLQKAK
+561 GTEQLQKAK
-570 VAYDILTLANDTLS
+570 YPQDVLMLAKDTLD
-584 KSRDIPR
+584 KAVNIPR

-603 RDQITSPTARNDIK
+603 RDQIKQGTAGMANAD
-617 GECSET
+617 ET
-623 ACGLIAEPHCHGATR
+623 F
-638 NDVKGECSE
+638 V
-647 TACGL
+647 
-652 IAEPHCHG
+652 
-660 ATRNDEDG
+660 
-668 YSTHVIARSATT
+668 
-680 KQSTEAFTCKQLL
+680 CKQLL
-693 KAFPDRLATPSG
+693 KAFPDRLAVPSG
-705 NAYKLA
+705 SAYKLP
-711 NQNVIRLQVAEPPYA
+711 NQNTVRLQVPEPPYA
-726 ILALSML
+726 ILALTML

-745 NLYAPI
+745 SLYAPI
-751 ARELLGGESAKT
+751 AREMIETDNAAVH
-763 RYELL
+763 YELL

-775 FIGVEISESENAD
+775 FIGVEVC
-788 GSTTELSRK
+788 ELSRK
-797 EILTQEASP
+797 EIPTQEASP

-828 WSGKFLT
+828 WSGKYLT
-835 EAVQTGLIKMRLAA
+835 EQVQTLLTKMRLAA

-855 GLPEFNEEDME
+855 GLPEFNDEDME
-866 LIFDEFAS
+866 IIFDEFAS

-891 EEYFGKSMLQWLGK
+891 EDYFGKSMLSWLGK

-911 VLPNGKRAR
+911 MLPNGKRAR
-920 YSYQEVAIT
+920 YSYQEVAT
-929 DDGKSVQSIDGVLVE
+929 DETLGGQTVQSTEGVLVE
-944 ISARIEDLMQLR
+944 ISARIEDFMQLR

-1009 WPEQVI
+1009 WPEKVE
-1015 QN
+1015 

>member
-1 MQYQD
+1 MKYTD
-6 LALAEEEGKLEAAI
+6 LALAEEESKLTAALKE
-20 AASRNLLIEAP
+20 SRNLLIEAP

-69 AKLHG
+69 ARLHG

-87 DSCKSAD
+87 ESCKSAD

-116 DWIVFDEYHERKAD
+116 DWVVFDEYHERKTD
-130 MDLLFAYFRREK
+130 MDLLFGYFLRIRH
-142 SVILSEARQG
+142 SEERSD
-152 EVEGSKPK
+152 EGSRPK
-160 GPRVS
+160 RPRVS
-165 QSDQAEAGREG
+165 QNDQAQAGRDG
-176 ESEAISHCFSNN
+176 ESEAMPEVPLCD

-201 LNRSELEMVLGV
+201 LNRDELEAVLGV

-247 VVRALRTLYRN
+247 VVRALKTLYRN
-258 NIWQTTLV
+258 GIWQTTLV

-274 ARCHTAAAE
+274 ARCHSAAAE

-338 GIERVSIYDDSEKVN
+338 GIERVSLYDDSEKVN

-385 EESEKRMPQ
+385 EESEKRMPR

-408 LLQKAALEFGVRN
+408 ILQKAALEFGVRN
-421 LEFGMDCHASNEAR
+421 SEFGMIY
-435 NDVKGE
+435 
-441 CSETAC
+441 TAC
-447 GLIAEPHCHGATRN
+447 HSGAEQRGAIESG
-461 DVKGECSETAYRL
+461 DKQEHIIV
-474 IAEPQCHG
+474 
-482 AMRNDVLNLPT
+482 LPT
-493 AIPEARE
+493 AIPEVRE

-525 IRTPISSIPLALLLA
+525 IRTPVSSIPLALLLA
-540 SAQSKADLP
+540 SAQSKAELP

-561 GTEFLQKAK
+561 GTEFLQKSK
-570 VAYDILTLANDTLS
+570 VAYDVMTLAADTLS
-584 KSRDIPR
+584 KAVTVPR

-603 RDQITSPTARNDIK
+603 REGMTEPKEQGVAGPATEAPLEGVADAANGRSEGETSPTHIK
-617 GECSET
+617 KFV
-623 ACGLIAEPHCHGATR
+623 AKR
-638 NDVKGECSE
+638 
-647 TACGL
+647 
-652 IAEPHCHG
+652 
-660 ATRNDEDG
+660 
-668 YSTHVIARSATT
+668 
-680 KQSTEAFTCKQLL
+680 LL
-693 KAFPDRLATPSG
+693 KAFPDRLATPSAS
-705 NAYKLA
+705 AYKLS
-711 NQNVIRLQVAEPPYA
+711 NQNIIRLQVAEPPYA

-733 RTGGGSKSELKV
+733 RAGGGSKSELKV
-745 NLYAPI
+745 NLYAAI
-751 ARELLGGESAKT
+751 GKELLESDDTKT

-775 FIGVEISESENAD
+775 FIGLEISEAENAD
-788 GSTTELSRK
+788 GSVTELSRK

-806 KVLEELK
+806 KVLAELK
-813 KLTVDAWREKIEKEN
+813 KLTVAAWKEKIEKEN
-828 WSGKFLT
+828 WSGRYLT
-835 EAVQTGLIKMRLAA
+835 EAVQTLLVKMRLAA

-855 GLPEFNEEDME
+855 GLPEFNDEDME
-866 LIFDEFAS
+866 LIFDEFTD
-874 GKFLLRDINED
+874 GKFLLKDIDEN
-885 RYRSIV
+885 RYRNIV
-891 EEYFGKSMLQWLGK
+891 EDYFGKSMLAWLGK
-905 TFPDHY
+905 TFPDHF

-920 YSYQEVAIT
+920 YSYQEVAT
-929 DDGKSVQSIDGVLVE
+929 DETLGGQAVQSAEGVLVE
-944 ISARIEDLMQLR
+944 ISARIEDFMQMR
-956 GEHKIADGKLKV
+956 GEHRIADGKLKV

-1009 WPEQVI
+1009 WPEKI
-1015 QN
+1015 IMNSEL

>member
-1 MQYQD
+1 MAHDSSMNYND

-108 LLHGKLDA
+108 LLHGKCDA

-130 MDLLFAYFRREK
+130 MDLLFAYFR
-142 SVILSEARQG
+142 
-152 EVEGSKPK
+152 EVEQP
-160 GPRVS
+160 
-165 QSDQAEAGREG
+165 
-176 ESEAISHCFSNN
+176 H
-188 RAERPRIAVMSAA
+188 RPRIAVMSAA
-201 LNRSELEMVLGV
+201 LNRSELETVLGV

-229 QTPATGTSLVSG
+229 QIPATGTSLVSG

-274 ARCHTAAAE
+274 ARCHTAASE
-283 ALGNNCA
+283 ALGENCA

-338 GIERVSIYDDSEKVN
+338 GIERISIYDDSEKVN

-385 EESEKRMPQ
+385 DESEKRMPQ

-408 LLQKAALEFGVRN
+408 ILQKAALE
-421 LEFGMDCHASNEAR
+421 LDQSA
-435 NDVKGE
+435 
-441 CSETAC
+441 
-447 GLIAEPHCHGATRN
+447 I
-461 DVKGECSETAYRL
+461 
-474 IAEPQCHG
+474 Q
-482 AMRNDVLNLPT
+482 LPT

-512 LQDGAITELGLKA
+512 LQDGAITTLGLKA

-561 GTEFLQKAK
+561 GTESLQKAK
-570 VAYDILTLANDTLS
+570 AAYDILTLASDTLS

-603 RDQITSPTARNDIK
+603 RDQLSDGPKTTNGA
-617 GECSET
+617 ET
-623 ACGLIAEPHCHGATR
+623 
-638 NDVKGECSE
+638 
-647 TACGL
+647 
-652 IAEPHCHG
+652 
-660 ATRNDEDG
+660 
-668 YSTHVIARSATT
+668 
-680 KQSTEAFTCKQLL
+680 FTCKQLL

-711 NQNVIRLQVAEPPYA
+711 NQNVIRLQVTEPPYA

-733 RTGGGSKSELKV
+733 RTGTTKSELKV

-751 ARELLGGESAKT
+751 SQEMLRGSNAKT

-788 GSTTELSRK
+788 GTTTELSRK

-891 EEYFGKSMLQWLGK
+891 EDYFGKSMLQWLGK

-911 VLPNGKRAR
+911 LLPNGKRAR
-920 YSYQEVAIT
+920 YSYQEVAVT
-929 DDGKSVQSIDGVLVE
+929 DDGKSVQSIEGVLVE

>member
-1 MQYQD
+1 MNYKD

-74 EPCGKTVG
+74 ENCGKTVG

-87 DSCKSAD
+87 DSCKSEG

-130 MDLLFAYFRREK
+130 MDLLFAYFLCNET
-142 SVILSEARQG
+142 
-152 EVEGSKPK
+152 
-160 GPRVS
+160 
-165 QSDQAEAGREG
+165 D
-176 ESEAISHCFSNN
+176 
-188 RAERPRIAVMSAA
+188 RAERPRVAVMSAA
-201 LNRSELEMVLGV
+201 LNRSELETVLGV

-283 ALGNNCA
+283 ALGNNYA

-312 RPRVIFTTNI
+312 RPRIIFTTNI

-338 GIERVSIYDDSEKVN
+338 GIERVSLYDDSEKIN

-385 EESEKRMPQ
+385 EESEKHMPT
-394 GIVPEVLQIEPSEL
+394 GIIPEVLQIEPSEL
-408 LLQKAALEFGVRN
+408 ILQKAALEFGIQN
-421 LEFGMDCHASNEAR
+421 SDFGKECRASSG
-435 NDVKGE
+435 KGL
-441 CSETAC
+441 A
-447 GLIAEPHCHGATRN
+447 
-461 DVKGECSETAYRL
+461 
-474 IAEPQCHG
+474 
-482 AMRNDVLNLPT
+482 LPT
-493 AIPEARE
+493 AIPEVRE

-525 IRTPISSIPLALLLA
+525 IRTPVSSIPLALLLA

-561 GTEFLQKAK
+561 GTEFMQKAK
-570 VAYDILTLANDTLS
+570 VAYDILTLASDTLS
-584 KSRDIPR
+584 KNRDIPR

-603 RDQITSPTARNDIK
+603 RDKIDERTGSALQ
-617 GECSET
+617 
-623 ACGLIAEPHCHGATR
+623 TR
-638 NDVKGECSE
+638 
-647 TACGL
+647 
-652 IAEPHCHG
+652 
-660 ATRNDEDG
+660 DEREA
-668 YSTHVIARSATT
+668 VIRS
-680 KQSTEAFTCKQLL
+680 LL
-693 KAFPDRLATPSG
+693 KAFPDRLATPTG

-733 RTGGGSKSELKV
+733 RTGTTKSELKV
-745 NLYAPI
+745 NLYASI
-751 ARELLGGESAKT
+751 SKDMLSGKNAKT

-775 FIGVEISESENAD
+775 FIGIEISESENTD
-788 GSTTELSRK
+788 GTTTELSRK
-797 EILTQEASP
+797 EILTQEASA

-835 EAVQTGLIKMRLAA
+835 ETVQTQLIKMRLAA

-855 GLPEFNEEDME
+855 GLPEFNDEDME

-885 RYRSIV
+885 RYRNIV
-891 EEYFGKSMLQWLGK
+891 EDYFGKSMLQWLGK

-911 VLPNGKRAR
+911 LLPNGKRAR
-920 YSYQEVAIT
+920 YSYQEVAVS
-929 DDGKSVQSIDGVLVE
+929 DDGKSVQSIEGVLVE

-1009 WPEQVI
+1009 WPESVI
-1015 QN
+1015 

>member
-1 MQYQD
+1 MQYKD
-6 LALAEEEGKLEAAI
+6 LALAEEEDKLEAALTE
-20 AASRNLLIEAP
+20 SRNLLVEAP

-87 DSCKSAD
+87 DSCKSAS

-108 LLHGKLDA
+108 LLHGKCDA

-130 MDLLFAYFRREK
+130 MDLLFAYFR
-142 SVILSEARQG
+142 G
-152 EVEGSKPK
+152 
-160 GPRVS
+160 
-165 QSDQAEAGREG
+165 AGT
-176 ESEAISHCFSNN
+176 
-188 RAERPRIAVMSAA
+188 PRIAVMSAA
-201 LNRSELEMVLGV
+201 LNRDELEAVLGV
-213 KCLSLGHPLYP
+213 KCLELGHPLYP

-247 VVRALRTLYRN
+247 VVRALKTLYRN

-274 ARCHTAAAE
+274 ARCHTAAIE
-283 ALGNNCA
+283 ALGQNCA

-338 GIERVSIYDDSEKVN
+338 GIERVSLYDDSEKVN

-385 EESEKRMPQ
+385 EESEKRMPK

-408 LLQKAALEFGVRN
+408 LLQKAALESAK
-421 LEFGMDCHASNEAR
+421 D
-435 NDVKGE
+435 
-441 CSETAC
+441 
-447 GLIAEPHCHGATRN
+447 LIT
-461 DVKGECSETAYRL
+461 
-474 IAEPQCHG
+474 
-482 AMRNDVLNLPT
+482 LPT

-500 KTATAL
+500 QAATKL
-506 LEKFGM
+506 LEGFGM
-512 LQDGAITELGLKA
+512 LAGGAITELGLRA
-525 IRTPISSIPLALLLA
+525 IRTPVSSIPLALLLA
-540 SAQSKADLP
+540 TANTPQDLP

-561 GTEFLQKAK
+561 GTETLQKSK
-570 VAYDILTLANDTLS
+570 FPQDILTLAQDTLE
-584 KSRDIPR
+584 KSVNIPR
-591 EVSFTLRQLRDY
+591 EVSFTLRQLREY
-603 RDQITSPTARNDIK
+603 RDQIKDVPA
-617 GECSET
+617 G
-623 ACGLIAEPHCHGATR
+623 ACPEHAEWAGMTNEGSRTFVCR
-638 NDVKGECSE
+638 
-647 TACGL
+647 
-652 IAEPHCHG
+652 
-660 ATRNDEDG
+660 
-668 YSTHVIARSATT
+668 
-680 KQSTEAFTCKQLL
+680 QLL
-693 KAFPDRLATPSG
+693 KAFPDRLAIPNG
-705 NAYKLA
+705 NAYRLA
-711 NQNVIRLQVAEPPYA
+711 NQNIIRLQVAEPPYA
-726 ILALSML
+726 ILALAMV

-751 ARELLGGESAKT
+751 AQDMLTGNDAPA

-775 FIGVEISESENAD
+775 FIGVEI
-788 GSTTELSRK
+788 TEISRK

-806 KVLEELK
+806 AVLEELK
-813 KLTVDAWREKIEKEN
+813 KLTVEAWRDKIEKEN
-828 WSGKFLT
+828 WSGRYLT
-835 EAVQTGLIKMRLAA
+835 ETVQTLLTKMRLAA

-855 GLPEFNEEDME
+855 GLPEFNSEDME
-866 LIFDEFAS
+866 IIFDEFTS

-885 RYRSIV
+885 RYRNIV
-891 EEYFGKSMLQWLGK
+891 EDYFGKSMLQWLGK

-911 VLPNGKRAR
+911 MLPNGKRAR
-920 YSYQEVAIT
+920 YSYQAVESS
-929 DDGKSVQSIDGVLVE
+929 DDGKSVQSAEGVLVE
-944 ISARIEDLMQLR
+944 ISARIEDFMQLR
-956 GEHKIADGKLKV
+956 GEHWIADKKLKV

-1009 WPEQVI
+1009 WPEKVE
-1015 QN
+1015 

>member
-1 MQYQD
+1 MTYTD
-6 LALAEEEGKLEAAI
+6 LALAEEESKLTAALEE
-20 AASRNLLIEAP
+20 SRNLLIEAP

-69 AKLHG
+69 ARLHG

-87 DSCKSAD
+87 ESCKSAD

-116 DWIVFDEYHERKAD
+116 DWVVFDEYHERKAD
-130 MDLLFAYFRREK
+130 MDLLFGYFMNRR
-142 SVILSEARQG
+142 SPV
-152 EVEGSKPK
+152 KP
-160 GPRVS
+160 GMTATRV
-165 QSDQAEAGREG
+165 
-176 ESEAISHCFSNN
+176 
-188 RAERPRIAVMSAA
+188 AVMSAA
-201 LNRSELEMVLGV
+201 LNRDELEAVLGV

-247 VVRALRTLYRN
+247 VVRALKTLYRN
-258 NIWQTTLV
+258 GIWQTTLV

-274 ARCHTAAAE
+274 ARCHSAAAE

-338 GIERVSIYDDSEKVN
+338 GIERVSLYDDSEKVN

-385 EESEKRMPQ
+385 EESEKRMPR

-408 LLQKAALEFGVRN
+408 ILQKAALELDER
-421 LEFGMDCHASNEAR
+421 R
-435 NDVKGE
+435 
-441 CSETAC
+441 ETRDER
-447 GLIAEPHCHGATRN
+447 IAGI
-461 DVKGECSETAYRL
+461 K
-474 IAEPQCHG
+474 
-482 AMRNDVLNLPT
+482 LPT
-493 AIPEARE
+493 AIPEVRE

-506 LEKFGM
+506 LEQFGM
-512 LQDGAITELGLKA
+512 LQDGAITELGLRA
-525 IRTPISSIPLALLLA
+525 IRTPVSSIPLALLLA
-540 SAQSKADLP
+540 SAQSKAELP

-561 GTEFLQKAK
+561 GTEFLQKSK
-570 VAYDILTLANDTLS
+570 VAYDVMTLAADTLS
-584 KSRDIPR
+584 KAVNVPR
-591 EVSFTLRQLRDY
+591 EVSFTLRQLREY
-603 RDQITSPTARNDIK
+603 REGMTAPKERGVAGPATEAPLEGVADAANGRSEGETSPTHIK
-617 GECSET
+617 KFV
-623 ACGLIAEPHCHGATR
+623 AQR
-638 NDVKGECSE
+638 
-647 TACGL
+647 
-652 IAEPHCHG
+652 
-660 ATRNDEDG
+660 
-668 YSTHVIARSATT
+668 
-680 KQSTEAFTCKQLL
+680 LL
-693 KAFPDRLATPSG
+693 KAFPDRLATPSAS
-705 NAYKLA
+705 AYKLS
-711 NQNVIRLQVAEPPYA
+711 NQNIIRLQVAEPPYA

-733 RTGGGSKSELKV
+733 RAGGGSKSELKV
-745 NLYAPI
+745 NLYAAI
-751 ARELLGGESAKT
+751 GKELLESDDTKT

-775 FIGVEISESENAD
+775 FIGLEISEAGNAD
-788 GSTTELSRK
+788 GSVTELSRK

-806 KVLEELK
+806 KVLAELK
-813 KLTVDAWREKIEKEN
+813 KLTVAAWKEKIEKEN
-828 WSGKFLT
+828 WSGRYLT
-835 EAVQTGLIKMRLAA
+835 EAVQTLLVKMRLAA

-855 GLPEFNEEDME
+855 GLPEFNDEDME
-866 LIFDEFAS
+866 LIFDEFTD
-874 GKFLLRDINED
+874 GKFLLKDIDEN
-885 RYRSIV
+885 RYRNIV
-891 EEYFGKSMLQWLGK
+891 EDYFGKSMLAWLGK
-905 TFPDHY
+905 TFPDHF

-920 YSYQEVAIT
+920 YSYQEVAT
-929 DDGKSVQSIDGVLVE
+929 DETLGGQAVQSAEGVLVE
-944 ISARIEDLMQLR
+944 ISARIEDFMQMR
-956 GEHKIADGKLKV
+956 GEHRIADGKLKV

-1009 WPEQVI
+1009 WPEKVCE
-1015 QN
+1015 

>member
-1 MQYQD
+1 MTYSD

-20 AASRNLLIEAP
+20 AASQNLLIEAP

-54 LQPRRIAALALAQFS
+54 LQPRRIAALSLAQFS
-69 AKLHG
+69 AKLHN

-87 DSCKSAD
+87 DSCKSAG

-108 LLHGKLDA
+108 LLHGKCDA
-116 DWIVFDEYHERKAD
+116 DWVVFDEYHECKAD
-130 MDLLFAYFRREK
+130 MDLLFAYFNRNLPHTPGK
-142 SVILSEARQG
+142 VA
-152 EVEGSKPK
+152 
-160 GPRVS
+160 PRV
-165 QSDQAEAGREG
+165 
-176 ESEAISHCFSNN
+176 
-188 RAERPRIAVMSAA
+188 AVMSAA
-201 LNRSELEMVLGV
+201 LNRSELETVLGV
-213 KCLSLGHPLYP
+213 KCLTLGHPLYP

-229 QTPATGTSLVSG
+229 QIPATGTSLVSG

-247 VVRALRTLYRN
+247 VVRALKTLYRN

-283 ALGNNCA
+283 ALGQNCA

-338 GIERVSIYDDSEKVN
+338 GIERVSLYDDSEKVN

-385 EESEKRMPQ
+385 EESEKRMPK

-408 LLQKAALEFGVRN
+408 LLQKAALESMDPIGRPTDSLQGDK
-421 LEFGMDCHASNEAR
+421 LEHR
-435 NDVKGE
+435 IK
-441 CSETAC
+441 
-447 GLIAEPHCHGATRN
+447 
-461 DVKGECSETAYRL
+461 
-474 IAEPQCHG
+474 
-482 AMRNDVLNLPT
+482 LPT

-500 KTATAL
+500 QAATKL
-506 LEKFGM
+506 LDGFGM
-512 LQDGAITELGLKA
+512 LKDGAITELGLRA
-525 IRTPISSIPLALLLA
+525 IRTPVSSIPLALLLA
-540 SAQSKADLP
+540 TANGPQDLP

-561 GTEFLQKAK
+561 GTEAMQKTK
-570 VAYDILTLANDTLS
+570 YPQDVLTLAADTLS
-584 KSRDIPR
+584 KTVTAPR
-591 EVSFTLRQLRDY
+591 EVSFTLRQLREY
-603 RDQITSPTARNDIK
+603 RDTLAAMRLRCDEGS
-617 GECSET
+617 
-623 ACGLIAEPHCHGATR
+623 ACHSGAEHRGAIESMDPIGR
-638 NDVKGECSE
+638 PMDSLQGDKANS
-647 TACGL
+647 
-652 IAEPHCHG
+652 
-660 ATRNDEDG
+660 
-668 YSTHVIARSATT
+668 
-680 KQSTEAFTCKQLL
+680 FTCRQLL

-711 NQNVIRLQVAEPPYA
+711 NQNVIRLQVAEPPFA
-726 ILALSML
+726 ILALAMV
-733 RTGGGSKSELKV
+733 RTGTTKSELKV

-751 ARELLGGESAKT
+751 AQDMLAGNNAPA

-775 FIGVEISESENAD
+775 FIGVEI
-788 GSTTELSRK
+788 TEVSRK
-797 EILTQEASP
+797 EIPTQEASP
-806 KVLEELK
+806 KVLAELK
-813 KLTVDAWREKIEKEN
+813 KLTVAAWKEKIEKEN
-828 WSGKFLT
+828 WSGRYLT
-835 EAVQTGLIKMRLAA
+835 DGVQTLLTKMRLAA

-855 GLPEFNEEDME
+855 GLPEFNDEDME
-866 LIFDEFAS
+866 IIFDEFAD
-874 GKFLLRDINED
+874 GIFLLRDINED
-885 RYRSIV
+885 RYRNIV
-891 EEYFGKSMLQWLGK
+891 EDYFGKSMLAWLGK

-911 VLPNGKRAR
+911 MLPNGKRAR
-920 YSYQEVAIT
+920 YSYQEVAT
-929 DDGKSVQSIDGVLVE
+929 DEMLGGQAVESAEGVLVE
-944 ISARIEDLMQLR
+944 ISARIEDFMQLR
-956 GEHKIADGKLKV
+956 GEHRIADGKLKV

-1009 WPEQVI
+1009 WPEKVL
-1015 QN
+1015 